1 MIKNKEEKKEEVV
14 LTRYEKRRTAKFER
28 MDKTTLFN
36 KMFKVKQPSK
46 VTPEQY
52 SKSQKAKNILKLM
65 RVLKATKDLEAR
77 DSLQNRIAKLI
88 KKYGYDK
95 I

>member
-1 MIKNKEEKKEEVV
+1 MQKNKKKEEVI
-14 LTRYEKRRTAKFER
+14 LTRHEKRRTAKFER
-28 MDKTTLFN
+28 MDKTKLFS
-36 KMFKVKQPSK
+36 KMLRGKQPK
-46 VTPEQY
+46 TVTPEQY
-52 SKSQKAKNILKLM
+52 SKAKKAKNILKLM

-88 KKYGYDK
+88 KKYGYEK